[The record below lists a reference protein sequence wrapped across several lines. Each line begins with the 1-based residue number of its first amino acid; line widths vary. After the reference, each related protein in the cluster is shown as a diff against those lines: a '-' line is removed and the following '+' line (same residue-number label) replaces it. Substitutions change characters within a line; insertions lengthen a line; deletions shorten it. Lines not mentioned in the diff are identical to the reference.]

1 MLHTVIIAPPMPEAR
16 RRGKE
21 ELMIAQAA
29 AFTRWFALALLIAAT
44 VLYAYQF
51 LMKRLQVAWWARFL
65 TGAGALALTASIGL
79 QSTATQG
86 TELTGPNQ
94 LVLVAWAL
102 LLVYFVVEHLIKV
115 KVYGTFLVPAAV
127 VLLIVAQLLPAPR
140 PAGLSEA
147 AIRQLD
153 SWRVGV
159 HVALIV
165 FANAGFMI
173 GGAASALYLV
183 LDQQLKRHKT
193 SVLFRRLPSLTQT
206 LNLARR
212 SIALAFPAYTAGML
226 LGTIRA
232 IETDVQGW
240 WADPRVMMS
249 GVVWLIF
256 GGYLLRLYRHGISS
270 RTASWIA
277 LAGLVAVVILAIL
290 ARTLPAGFHVFGL

>member
-1 MLHTVIIAPPMPEAR
+1 
-16 RRGKE
+16 
-21 ELMIAQAA
+21 MIAQAA
-29 AFTRWFALALLIAAT
+29 VVSRWFSLALLIGAT

-51 LMKRLQVAWWARFL
+51 LAKRPQLAWWARFF
-65 TGAGALALTASIGL
+65 TGAGALALTISIGL
-79 QSTATQG
+79 QSTETGG
-86 TELTGPNQ
+86 TELTGSNQ

-102 LLVYFVVEHLIKV
+102 LLVYFIVEHLIKV

-127 VLLIVAQLLPAPR
+127 ILLIVSQLLPSAEPS
-140 PAGLSEA
+140 GLSEA
-147 AIRQLD
+147 ALEQLD

-165 FANAGFMI
+165 FANAGFLI
-173 GGAASALYLV
+173 GGAASGLYLV

-193 SVLFRRLPSLTQT
+193 STFFRRLPSLTQT
-206 LNLARR
+206 QSLARR

-232 IETDVQGW
+232 IETDIEGW

-249 GVVWLIF
+249 GIVWLIF
-256 GGYLLRLYRHGISS
+256 GTYLLRLYRHGISS
-270 RTASWIA
+270 RAASWIA
-277 LAGLVAVVILAIL
+277 IVGVVAVVILAVL